1 MTAARARERGLVD
14 LGAEAG
20 RSWPII
26 WETFGKLRPSS
37 AERTQGNTVRV
48 AMERSG
54 HHLERTHWKLWEN
67 SGSTWM
73 RHGVDSHETLGK
85 LGLPW
90 SGDLL
95 AGGKL
100 AKTLWELVSI
110 HDRCTCKGTLFVRP
124 GGRVCPSKPARGSA
138 AKHNHQPRKCKN
150 VPSPLR
156 LDTLPRGWLPDAVT
170 TSGSRPAM
178 HRDTMALE
186 VRALS

>member
-1 MTAARARERGLVD
+1 MRHGVDSQETLGKLGLPWSGDLLAGGKLAKTFWNWCPYVTAARARECGLVD

-37 AERTQGNTVRV
+37 TERTQGNAVRL
-48 AMERSG
+48 AMARSG

-95 AGGKL
+95 AGCKL
-100 AKTLWELVSI
+100 AKTFWELVSI
-110 HDRCTCKGTLFVRP
+110 HDRCTCKGTWLGRP
-124 GGRVCPSKPARGSA
+124 GGRGRQKLA
-138 AKHNHQPRKCKN
+138 NH
-150 VPSPLR
+150 
-156 LDTLPRGWLPDAVT
+156 
-170 TSGSRPAM
+170 M
-178 HRDTMALE
+178 
-186 VRALS
+186 